1 MRADKKFACPSS
13 VCEEG
18 AQMLGIVKDDG
29 TVSILATALLID
41 KEFIQLSREVPD
53 IERRFRFSGTCLEKG
68 CKQWTGH
75 SCGVI
80 ENVIRSFTPHENSS
94 GLPECSL
101 RINCRWF
108 SQEGPIACKACPL
121 VVTDSTV

>member
-1 MRADKKFACPSS
+1 MKKKFSCPSS

-18 AQMLGIVKDDG
+18 AQMLGVVKNDG
-29 TVSILATALLID
+29 TVSILPVALPID
-41 KEFIQLSREVPD
+41 KEFVQRSKDIPD

-80 ENVIRSFTPHENSS
+80 ENVLSSFTPKGKAK

-108 SQEGPIACKACPL
+108 SQEGRAACKACPL
-121 VVTDSTV
+121 VVTDVHA